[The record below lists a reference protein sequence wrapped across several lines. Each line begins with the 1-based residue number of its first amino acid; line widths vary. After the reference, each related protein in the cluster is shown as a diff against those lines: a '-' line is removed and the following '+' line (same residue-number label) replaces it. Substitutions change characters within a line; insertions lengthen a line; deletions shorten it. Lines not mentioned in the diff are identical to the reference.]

1 MQAKIRAIQPSA
13 VMPVKIAPSTCKPL
27 NMTQSLLRLCF
38 CFLLAL
44 WLPLSG
50 QAQTPEKC
58 VAKMTALKT
67 LLHDPSFSMIWE
79 ETTMD
84 DGKPLVVSI
93 TDKNG
98 ALSVAFNKT
107 SKGLWAEIEGEIC
120 RTDKGLEIRFTG
132 EQIHFGPAAS
142 WVLRYALGNG
152 GKFTLTKISDKQM
165 QVSTTGWS
173 GTFAAVEK

>member
-1 MQAKIRAIQPSA
+1 MNK
-13 VMPVKIAPSTCKPL
+13 
-27 NMTQSLLRLCF
+27 SLFRLCL
-38 CFLLAL
+38 CFLLTL
-44 WLPLSG
+44 WLPLSS

-58 VAKMTALKT
+58 VSKVTALKA
-67 LLHDPSFSMIWE
+67 LLHDPSFAMTWE

-98 ALSVAFNKT
+98 ALSVAFDKT
-107 SKGLWAEIEGEIC
+107 SKGLWAEINGEIC
-120 RTDKGLEIRFTG
+120 QTDKGLEIRFTG
-132 EQIHFGPAAS
+132 DQIHFGPAAS
-142 WVLRYALGNG
+142 WVLHYALSNG
-152 GKFTLTKISDKQM
+152 GKFTLSKISDKQM